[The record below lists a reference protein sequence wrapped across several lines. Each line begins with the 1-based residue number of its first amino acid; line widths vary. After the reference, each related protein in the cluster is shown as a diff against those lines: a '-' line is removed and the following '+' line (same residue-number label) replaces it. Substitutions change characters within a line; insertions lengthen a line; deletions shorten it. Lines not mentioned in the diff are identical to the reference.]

1 MYVCMPASMCSYCS
15 RSLSMLMADSLEKNI
30 WMMKSA
36 VPRSMGTNG
45 LVGSALLISATSI
58 SRPTCTTFNG
68 DLEQQGIVTYKHSLL
83 TINLRIPDLVR
94 DIADEYLLQAKKICF
109 NRRRFIFVTANMW
122 RMRPGTTVFGEFEDS
137 SAQIFLNGRRD
148 FLTDEGHMHSVY
160 DSDVNQ
166 QAPLRSTLP
175 R

>member
-1 MYVCMPASMCSYCS
+1 MCSYCS

-83 TINLRIPDLVR
+83 NMYTSPDLVR
-94 DIADEYLLQAKKICF
+94 DIADEDLLQAKKICF
-109 NRRRFIFVTANMW
+109 AN
-122 RMRPGTTVFGEFEDS
+122 GEYLKNATRHDY
-137 SAQIFLNGRRD
+137 IIN
-148 FLTDEGHMHSVY
+148 
-160 DSDVNQ
+160 
-166 QAPLRSTLP
+166 
-175 R
+175 